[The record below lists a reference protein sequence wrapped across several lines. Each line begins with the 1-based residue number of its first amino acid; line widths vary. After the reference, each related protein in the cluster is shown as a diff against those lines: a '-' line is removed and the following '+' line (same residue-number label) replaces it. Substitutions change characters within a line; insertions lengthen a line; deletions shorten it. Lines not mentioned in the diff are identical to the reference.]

1 MAGDPRVNEQ
11 TVLAIVHL
19 FMVREHNR
27 IATELGNI
35 NHHWDDE
42 TLFQETRHIIAAII
56 QHITYNEFL
65 PMLLGKDVMFQHGL
79 ESQTEGYFDGYKSGT
94 NPSATN
100 SFVSQ
105 AFRFGHSL
113 LPSSVERWSKSHRY
127 IGSQR
132 LSEMLQQ
139 PYDLYKAGWADN
151 YMMGLVNQVAQALD
165 DAVTQEVTN
174 HLFEEPG
181 KKFGMDLAAI
191 NMQRGREH
199 GIPGYGKWRDWCGL
213 ASVKSFDDMHGIM
226 PNDSIRVWLS
236 LVYFELIFLL
246 T

>member
-1 MAGDPRVNEQ
+1 
-11 TVLAIVHL
+11 
-19 FMVREHNR
+19 
-27 IATELGNI
+27 
-35 NHHWDDE
+35 
-42 TLFQETRHIIAAII
+42 
-56 QHITYNEFL
+56 
-65 PMLLGKDVMFQHGL
+65 
-79 ESQTEGYFDGYKSGT
+79 
-94 NPSATN
+94 
-100 SFVSQ
+100 
-105 AFRFGHSL
+105 
-113 LPSSVERWSKSHRY
+113 
-127 IGSQR
+127 
-132 LSEMLQQ
+132 MLQQ

-213 ASVKSFDDMHGIM
+213 ASVKSFDDLYGIM

-236 LVYFELIFLL
+236 LVYFELIFVI